1 MGWVYGIHSL
11 NPVVVREIAAL
22 SADEIGQRLRA
33 AGLSMADVGGEEGDP
48 VHLNTAFTLLA
59 TTREWELDKSLEDI
73 EGLIDLVPN
82 LAPVRALLKE
92 MEDFRASRV
101 ERRFHPDEIGLMG
114 IAIPAT
120 IAGALVAARDHTAG
134 QSDARV
140 RGDADLRHSPLCFAG
155 LRNALLTDDYV
166 WDNWSRVVE
175 ADGVG
180 GPAREW
186 LGPGDVVSRASEW
199 APGLVALGTPERPR
213 TYGKSP
219 YGWVGTGNRMTSA
232 FPQYRLSW

>member
-48 VHLNTAFTLLA
+48 VHPNTAFTLLA

-73 EGLIDLVPN
+73 EGLIDLVPD

-114 IAIPAT
+114 IAMPAT
-120 IAGALVAARDHTAG
+120 IAVALVAARPYGGTIGRKKFEETPMSAIRRLL
-134 QSDARV
+134 S
-140 RGDADLRHSPLCFAG
+140 AG
-155 LRNALLTDDYV
+155 LRKRLLTDDYV
-166 WDNWSRVVE
+166 WDNWSRVGE
-175 ADGVG
+175 AMEWADERG
-180 GPAREW
+180 EW
-186 LGPGDVVSRASEW
+186 LGLAMS
-199 APGLVALGTPERPR
+199 
-213 TYGKSP
+213 
-219 YGWVGTGNRMTSA
+219 
-232 FPQYRLSW
+232 